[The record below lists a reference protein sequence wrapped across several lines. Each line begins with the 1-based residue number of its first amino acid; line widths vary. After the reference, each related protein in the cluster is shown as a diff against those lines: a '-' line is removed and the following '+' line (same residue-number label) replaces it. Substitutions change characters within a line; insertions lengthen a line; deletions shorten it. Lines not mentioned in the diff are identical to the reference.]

1 MLARRLALEFFL
13 FFFFQAED
21 GIRDLTVTGVQ
32 TCALPISI
40 ASVLVVPADSALQTL
55 EDALAQARQERP
67 LLFASCGNGTPQH
80 LAGEMLARDAKRFV
94 QHVPYKGCGPAITA
108 VAAGQVAAGMV
119 TASR

>member
-1 MLARRLALEFFL
+1 MIRRPPRSTL
-13 FFFFQAED
+13 FPYTTLF
-21 GIRDLTVTGVQ
+21 R
-32 TCALPISI
+32 S
-40 ASVLVVPADSALQTL
+40 TL

-108 VAAGQVAAGMV
+108 VAAGQAAAGRG
-119 TASR
+119 TASRAAAPTAAGRERESGGEGKR